1 MVVPPKLDRDS
12 AIAIMTKERS
22 DDPSLVTE
30 HSSHESS
37 SVDDD
42 DFHHIIKATP
52 NNELRATPAMHRSI
66 RIALLGAVQFGWMM
80 TEMAYLPYNNVAFC
94 RMPRIPTGQC
104 LLYPG
109 HSTAEWT
116 MQSTAWAVGG
126 GVGALLSAFP
136 ADTFGRQKTLGFNG
150 LIMIVGGLVQML
162 AGDIYTFAVGRGLS
176 GIASGVAINVL
187 NNYLREIAPRQWRM
201 FYLLLVQVALSI
213 GTLLVTTL
221 MYAIPDVPSSEWQ
234 FKPLF
239 GGPIIIG
246 LLQLALMGQIVESPT
261 WLIQSHQVDAAR
273 HVMAQL
279 YMPCDME
286 EHEAT
291 MVASIQRQAQE
302 TEKAS
307 SKLALLLSPKYRAQ
321 FSIAI
326 VLSTM
331 QQLCGMNALVV
342 YGPAM
347 FKAIGI
353 KELRLSNT
361 LVNFGRFHDM
371 YLAMKLGDRF
381 NRRTLLLAGSVGMC
395 LAAIGFTLCQI
406 YMDDTTKWLQIVCT
420 LVFVGSFCFSIGSLG
435 WLVSTELVPEAL
447 GATSGAVSTFFTWT
461 AQFFIGVYFQ
471 QISNPANWGTHAFFI
486 FAGVM
491 FVFFWFVWFCVPE
504 TRNKST
510 DEITAIFFTQPCDDD
525 VETGRAQNGFIYF
538 DKDEDCILG
547 SP

>member
-1 MVVPPKLDRDS
+1 
-12 AIAIMTKERS
+12 
-22 DDPSLVTE
+22 
-30 HSSHESS
+30 
-37 SVDDD
+37 
-42 DFHHIIKATP
+42 
-52 NNELRATPAMHRSI
+52 
-66 RIALLGAVQFGWMM
+66 
-80 TEMAYLPYNNVAFC
+80 
-94 RMPRIPTGQC
+94 
-104 LLYPG
+104 
-109 HSTAEWT
+109 
-116 MQSTAWAVGG
+116 
-126 GVGALLSAFP
+126 
-136 ADTFGRQKTLGFNG
+136 
-150 LIMIVGGLVQML
+150 
-162 AGDIYTFAVGRGLS
+162 
-176 GIASGVAINVL
+176 
-187 NNYLREIAPRQWRM
+187 M

-246 LLQLALMGQIVESPT
+246 LLQLASMGQIVESPT

-273 HVMAQL
+273 LVMAQL
-279 YMPCDME
+279 YLPCDLD
-286 EHEAT
+286 EHHDMLVE
-291 MVASIQRQAQE
+291 SIGRQTQE
-302 TEKAS
+302 TES
-307 SKLALLLSPKYRAQ
+307 TSKLALLVSPKYRVQ

-326 VLSTM
+326 VLSTV

-347 FKAIGI
+347 FNAIGI

-371 YLAMKLGDRF
+371 YLAMKMGDRF
-381 NRRTLLLAGSVGMC
+381 NRRTLLLAGSVGMIWG
-395 LAAIGFTLCQI
+395 AIGFTLCQV
-406 YMDDTTKWLQIVCT
+406 YPSEANNYLQIACT

-504 TRNKST
+504 TRNKTT
-510 DEITAIFFTQPCDDD
+510 DEITALYYTDE
-525 VETGRAQNGFIYF
+525 ETYAAFATPAKLATIA
-538 DKDEDCILG
+538 
-547 SP
+547 